1 MSPAWDE
8 YFATDP
14 SSPATP
20 FSPNCSA
27 SRHSD
32 QVAIRPPQMQ
42 NENEILALLGD
53 VDALQKQYDEG
64 LHEIHAVKTLLCVE
78 QKKRKIA
85 ETTCIDLEREKQQL
99 LKAQLA
105 TYERASEQLDY
116 ARKYENVLQLFKGAP
131 ENSDRNDKDQDID
144 ILALD
149 TAKLG
154 FQEHQKTITDLLK
167 RSEAKVGE
175 LHKQIMVLR
184 EDVTLKECAITA
196 LEQQLAQ
203 SVTPDTL
210 EMKLQE
216 AEKRMHDLYREE
228 IEGLRN
234 KLKAEEV
241 NNQKLKSQLEDAHR
255 TLMVSSVNH
264 DDQLR
269 ELSANRQADIFKQK
283 VLKLRKDNE
292 VLRRQMQQNL
302 K

>member
-1 MSPAWDE
+1 
-8 YFATDP
+8 
-14 SSPATP
+14 
-20 FSPNCSA
+20 
-27 SRHSD
+27 
-32 QVAIRPPQMQ
+32 MQ

-131 ENSDRNDKDQDID
+131 ENSDRNDK
-144 ILALD
+144 
-149 TAKLG
+149 
-154 FQEHQKTITDLLK
+154 EHQKTITDLLK